1 MEEERIPN
9 FYLENE
15 KMSKNL
21 LTEREVK
28 NYPVVERLSKFE
40 MPHQVPRRAAFW
52 NIAAFGNDDIIIG
65 LKIFGDKNI

>member
-28 NYPVVERLSKFE
+28 NYPVVERLSFRPSTMLGAK
-40 MPHQVPRRAAFW
+40 RKR
-52 NIAAFGNDDIIIG
+52 
-65 LKIFGDKNI
+65 LKH